1 MCLRLHIV
9 THCSYFVLS
18 LCVVYSIRSAKML
31 RAAGIP
37 TTIILDAA
45 VGYVIDKVDMVL
57 VGAEGVVENGGL
69 INQIGSYQMAIVAK
83 AANKPFYAVAERYI
97 GQTNQL
103 VRGIYN
109 ISLINS
115 YFYTFFS
122 LCG

>member
-1 MCLRLHIV
+1 MFAFAHYDSLSIFC
-9 THCSYFVLS
+9 LS
-18 LCVVYSIRSAKML
+18 LCAFYSIRSAKVL

-83 AANKPFYAVAERYI
+83 AANKPFYAVAERYVRH
-97 GQTNQL
+97 TSL

-109 ISLINS
+109 VSFINS
-115 YFYTFFS
+115 CFYSFSFF